1 MAEDKK
7 ISLNE
12 EQLAQLF
19 QLENQRFSTTQER
32 LNALRNILAEMVNA
46 RDAVQAIAKSQ
57 KNNKALIP
65 IGAGV
70 LVEAAIENNKTLLF
84 SMAGNVAQKKTT
96 KEIEEDLSKRI
107 ESVEKSIE
115 KENIEANRQAANL
128 NNILAA
134 ANNSQARKRQ
144 SRV

>member
-1 MAEDKK
+1 MTEEKK

-19 QLENQRFSTTQER
+19 QLENQRFSATQER
-32 LNALRNILAEMVNA
+32 ISTLRSILVEMLNARE
-46 RDAVQAIAKSQ
+46 AVQAISKGQ

-65 IGAGV
+65 VGAGV
-70 LVEAAIENNKTLLF
+70 LVEASLENNKTLLF
-84 SMAGNVAQKKTT
+84 SMAGGVAQKKTT
-96 KEIEEDLSKRI
+96 QEIEAELSKRI

-115 KENIEANRQAANL
+115 RENLEANRQAGNL

-134 ANNSQARKRQ
+134 ANATQARKRQ
-144 SRV
+144 ARV

>member
-1 MAEDKK
+1 MAEEKK

-19 QLENQRFSTTQER
+19 QLENQRFSATQER
-32 LNALRNILAEMVNA
+32 ISALRNILMEMLNA
-46 RDAVQAIAKSQ
+46 RDAVQAISKGQ

-65 IGAGV
+65 IGGGV
-70 LVEAAIENNKTLLF
+70 LVEAALENNKTLLF

-96 KEIEEDLSKRI
+96 QEIEAELSKRV

-115 KENIEANRQAANL
+115 KENAEANRQAANL

-134 ANNSQARKRQ
+134 VNNAQARRQ
-144 SRV
+144 PRV

>member
-1 MAEDKK
+1 MAEEKK

-32 LNALRNILAEMVNA
+32 LGALRNILSEMLNA
-46 RDAVQAIAKSQ
+46 REAVQAISKGQ

-70 LVEAAIENNKTLLF
+70 LVETTLENNKTLLF
-84 SMAGNVAQKKTT
+84 SMAGNLAQKKTT
-96 KEIEEDLSKRI
+96 KEIEEELSKRI

-115 KENIEANRQAANL
+115 KENAEANRQAANL

-134 ANNSQARKRQ
+134 ANSAQARRRQ
-144 SRV
+144 QRV